1 MSISVIVLSIYE
13 RLPRWLRV
21 WILISIIPFGFSFY
35 VATGYYGYSV
45 FRELRG

>member
-21 WILISIIPFGFSFY
+21 WILISIFPFGFSYFIA
-35 VATGYYGYSV
+35 VGYSYCLT
-45 FRELRG
+45 FHLIMG